1 MEKTDKQLL
10 GLTKTELL
18 EEYRK
23 LESTKGSQEITL
35 EQAIEV
41 VKAHDMLV
49 KKKTS
54 YMF

>member
-23 LESTKGSQEITL
+23 LEASKGSQEITL

-41 VKAHDMLV
+41 VKANDMLV

-54 YMF
+54 YEF